1 MSSISGIPTTSPT
14 PQFNPVKS
22 PATPTQPALQPVQA
36 VAKDAD
42 GDQDGNTVGKINTHA

>member
-14 PQFNPVKS
+14 PHFNPVKS
-22 PATPTQPALQPVQA
+22 PTTPTQPALQPVQA

-42 GDQDGNTVGKINTHA
+42 GDHDGSTGGKINTHA